1 MKKIASAILIVACL
15 ALSLPQAGLAQTTD
29 DVWTHHIDV
38 WVARD
43 LDGIVSDYT
52 DDSVLIL
59 NNKLYLGTD
68 EIRNVFSQLFSIFD
82 NGDNVIDEP
91 IVLDR
96 YVYIIWHF
104 TPNGGTEHYGTDTF
118 LIEDGVITLQTI
130 ASTLYDEFPIAHL
143 P

>member
-1 MKKIASAILIVACL
+1 MKTLLSTL
-15 ALSLPQAGLAQTTD
+15 ALVGAMLLTSLGVANAQTTD
-29 DVWTHHIDV
+29 DVWQHHIDA

-59 NNKLYLGTD
+59 NNEIYQGTD
-68 EIRNVFSQLFSIFD
+68 EIRNVFAQLFEIFD
-82 NGDNVIDEP
+82 HGDNIIDEP

-104 TPNGGTEHYGTDTF
+104 TPEGSTEHYGTDTF
-118 LIEDGVITLQTI
+118 LIEDGIITLQTI
-130 ASTLYDEFPIAHL
+130 ASTLYDEFPIVHL
-143 P
+143 E